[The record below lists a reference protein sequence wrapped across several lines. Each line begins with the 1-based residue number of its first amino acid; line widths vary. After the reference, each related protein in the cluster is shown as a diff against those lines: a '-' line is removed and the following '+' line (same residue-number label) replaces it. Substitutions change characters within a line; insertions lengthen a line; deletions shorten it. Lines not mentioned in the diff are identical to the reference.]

1 MILDFVKNHWK
12 EMALAI
18 LLFVVSFFWWQDHR
32 GLVRAYEASTNS
44 LEERIDGLKESYEI
58 EALKKD
64 EALADYKKQV
74 FILESE
80 RMDFI
85 EELENRKTERKV
97 EFVKMRRNDP
107 EGFIL
112 KIETQF
118 GFEHVE

>member
-12 EMALAI
+12 EIALAI

-44 LEERIDGLKESYEI
+44 LEERIDGLKESYEL

-74 FILESE
+74 FILEAE

>member
-1 MILDFVKNHWK
+1 MILSFVKNYWK
-12 EMALAI
+12 ETALII
-18 LLFVVSFFWWQDHR
+18 LLFVVSFFWWQDHK

-44 LEERIDGLKESYEI
+44 LEERIEGLKESYET
-58 EALKKD
+58 EALKRE
-64 EALADYKKQV
+64 EALTSYKKKL

-85 EELENRKTERKV
+85 EELENKKTERKF
-97 EFVKMRRNDP
+97 EFVKMRRDDP

-118 GFEHVE
+118 GFEHAE

>member
-74 FILESE
+74 FILEAE

-97 EFVKMRRNDP
+97 EFVKMRRDDP

>member
-1 MILDFVKNHWK
+1 MILNFVKNHWK
-12 EMALAI
+12 EVALVI
-18 LLFVVSFFWWQDHR
+18 LLFIVSFFWWQDHK

-44 LEERIDGLKESYEI
+44 LEERIDGLKESYET
-58 EALKKD
+58 EALKRE
-64 EALADYKKQV
+64 EALTSYKKKL

-85 EELENRKTERKV
+85 EELENKKTERKF
-97 EFVKMRRNDP
+97 EFVKMRRDDP

-118 GFEHVE
+118 GFEHAE

>member
-12 EMALAI
+12 EIALAI
-18 LLFVVSFFWWQDHR
+18 LRFIVSFFWWQDHR
-32 GLVRAYEASTNS
+32 GLVRAYEASTKS
-44 LEERIDGLKESYEI
+44 LEERIDGLKESYEL

-74 FILESE
+74 FILEAE
-80 RMDFI
+80 RLDFI

>member
-12 EMALAI
+12 EIALAI
-18 LLFVVSFFWWQDHR
+18 LLFIVSFFWWQDHR
-32 GLVRAYEASTNS
+32 GLVRAYEASTKS
-44 LEERIDGLKESYEI
+44 LEERIDGLKESYEL

-64 EALADYKKQV
+64 EALADYKKQL

-80 RMDFI
+80 RLDFI

>member
-1 MILDFVKNHWK
+1 MILDFVKRHWK
-12 EMALAI
+12 EIALAI

-32 GLVRAYEASTNS
+32 GLVRAYEASTKS
-44 LEERIDGLKESYEI
+44 LEERIDGLKESYET
-58 EALKKD
+58 EALRKE
-64 EALADYKKQV
+64 EALAGYKKKL

-80 RMDFI
+80 RLDFI
-85 EELENRKTERKV
+85 EELENKKSERKV

-112 KIETQF
+112 KVETQF

>member
-1 MILDFVKNHWK
+1 MILSFVKNHWK
-12 EMALAI
+12 EMALVI
-18 LLFVVSFFWWQDHR
+18 LLFVVSFFWWQDHK

-44 LEERIDGLKESYEI
+44 LEERIEGLKESYET
-58 EALKKD
+58 EALKRE
-64 EALADYKKQV
+64 EALTSYKKKL

-85 EELENRKTERKV
+85 EELESKKTERKF
-97 EFVKMRRNDP
+97 EFVKMRRDDP

-118 GFEHVE
+118 GFEHAE

>member
-32 GLVRAYEASTNS
+32 GLVRAYEASTKS

-74 FILESE
+74 FILEAE

>member
-1 MILDFVKNHWK
+1 MILSFVKNHWK
-12 EMALAI
+12 EITLVI
-18 LLFVVSFFWWQDHR
+18 LLFIVSFFWWQDHK

-44 LEERIDGLKESYEI
+44 LEERIEGLKESYET
-58 EALKKD
+58 EALKRE
-64 EALADYKKQV
+64 EALTSYKKKL

-85 EELENRKTERKV
+85 EELESKKTERKF
-97 EFVKMRRNDP
+97 EFVKMRRDDP

-118 GFEHVE
+118 GFEHAE

>member
-1 MILDFVKNHWK
+1 MILNFVKNHWK
-12 EMALAI
+12 EIALAI

-64 EALADYKKQV
+64 EALADYRKQV
-74 FILESE
+74 FILEAE

>member
-1 MILDFVKNHWK
+1 MIRAFLSKNWK
-12 EMALAI
+12 EVALVI

-74 FILESE
+74 FILEAE

-97 EFVKMRRNDP
+97 EFVKMRRDDP

>member
-1 MILDFVKNHWK
+1 MILDFAKNHWK
-12 EMALAI
+12 EIALAI

-32 GLVRAYEASTNS
+32 GRVRAYEASTKS

-74 FILESE
+74 FILEAE

>member
-12 EMALAI
+12 EIALAI

-32 GLVRAYEASTNS
+32 GLVRAYEASTKS
-44 LEERIDGLKESYEI
+44 LEDRIDGLKESYEI

-64 EALADYKKQV
+64 EALADYKKQL

>member
-1 MILDFVKNHWK
+1 MFLDFVKNHWK
-12 EMALAI
+12 EIALAI

-44 LEERIDGLKESYEI
+44 LEERIDGLKESYKI

-64 EALADYKKQV
+64 EALADYRKQV
-74 FILESE
+74 FILEAE

>member
-32 GLVRAYEASTNS
+32 GLVRAYEASTKS
-44 LEERIDGLKESYEI
+44 LEERIDGLKESYEL

-64 EALADYKKQV
+64 EALADYKKQL

-97 EFVKMRRNDP
+97 ELVKMRRNDP

>member
-12 EMALAI
+12 EIALAI

-32 GLVRAYEASTNS
+32 GLVRAYEASTKS
-44 LEERIDGLKESYEI
+44 LEERIDGLKESYEL

-64 EALADYKKQV
+64 EALADYKKQL

>member
-1 MILDFVKNHWK
+1 MIRAFLSKNWK
-12 EMALAI
+12 EVALVI

>member
-12 EMALAI
+12 EIALAI

-64 EALADYKKQV
+64 EALADYKKQL

>member
-12 EMALAI
+12 EIALAI

-58 EALKKD
+58 EDLKKD

-74 FILESE
+74 FILEAE

-97 EFVKMRRNDP
+97 EFVKMRRDDP

>member
-1 MILDFVKNHWK
+1 MILSFVKNHWK
-12 EMALAI
+12 EMALVI
-18 LLFVVSFFWWQDHR
+18 LLFIVSFFWWQDHK

-44 LEERIDGLKESYEI
+44 LEERIEGLKESYET
-58 EALKKD
+58 EALKRE
-64 EALADYKKQV
+64 EALTSYKKKL

-85 EELENRKTERKV
+85 EELESKKTERKF
-97 EFVKMRRNDP
+97 EFVKMRRDDP

-118 GFEHVE
+118 GFEHAE

>member
-1 MILDFVKNHWK
+1 MILNFVKNHWK
-12 EMALAI
+12 EIALVI
-18 LLFVVSFFWWQDHR
+18 LLFVVSFFWWQDHK

-44 LEERIDGLKESYEI
+44 LEERIEGLKESYET
-58 EALKKD
+58 EALKRE
-64 EALADYKKQV
+64 EALTSYKKKL

-85 EELENRKTERKV
+85 EELENKKTERKF
-97 EFVKMRRNDP
+97 EFVKMRRDDP

-118 GFEHVE
+118 GFEHAE

>member
-1 MILDFVKNHWK
+1 MILDFVKRHWK
-12 EMALAI
+12 EIALAI

-74 FILESE
+74 FILEAE

-85 EELENRKTERKV
+85 EELENRKTERKI
-97 EFVKMRRNDP
+97 EFVKMRRDDP

>member
-1 MILDFVKNHWK
+1 MILSFVKNHWK
-12 EMALAI
+12 EMALVI
-18 LLFVVSFFWWQDHR
+18 LLFVVSFFWWQDHK

-44 LEERIDGLKESYEI
+44 LEERIEGLKESYET
-58 EALKKD
+58 EALKRE
-64 EALADYKKQV
+64 EALTSYKKRL

-85 EELENRKTERKV
+85 EEIENKKTERKF
-97 EFVKMRRNDP
+97 EFVKMRRDDP

-118 GFEHVE
+118 GFEHAE

>member
-1 MILDFVKNHWK
+1 MILNFVKNHWK
-12 EMALAI
+12 ETALII
-18 LLFVVSFFWWQDHR
+18 LLFVVSFFWWQDHK

-44 LEERIDGLKESYEI
+44 LEERIDGLKESYET
-58 EALKKD
+58 EALKRE
-64 EALADYKKQV
+64 EALTSYKKKL

-85 EELENRKTERKV
+85 EELENKKTERKF
-97 EFVKMRRNDP
+97 EFVKMRRDDP

-118 GFEHVE
+118 GFEHAE

>member
-12 EMALAI
+12 EIALAI

-74 FILESE
+74 FILEAE

-85 EELENRKTERKV
+85 EELENRKTERKI
-97 EFVKMRRNDP
+97 EFVKMRRDDP

>member
-12 EMALAI
+12 EIALAI

-44 LEERIDGLKESYEI
+44 LEERIDGLKESYKI

-74 FILESE
+74 FILEAE

-97 EFVKMRRNDP
+97 EFVKMRRDDP

>member
-12 EMALAI
+12 EIALAI

-74 FILESE
+74 FILEAE

-85 EELENRKTERKV
+85 EELENRKTERKI
-97 EFVKMRRNDP
+97 EFVKMLRDDP

>member
-12 EMALAI
+12 ETVLAI

-64 EALADYKKQV
+64 EALADYRKQV
-74 FILESE
+74 FILEAE

>member
-1 MILDFVKNHWK
+1 MILSFVKSHWK
-12 EMALAI
+12 EMALVI
-18 LLFVVSFFWWQDHR
+18 LLLVVSFFWWQDHK

-44 LEERIDGLKESYEI
+44 LEERIEGLKESYET
-58 EALKKD
+58 EALKKE
-64 EALADYKKQV
+64 EALTSYKKRL

-85 EELENRKTERKV
+85 EEIENKKTERKF
-97 EFVKMRRNDP
+97 EFVKMRRDDP

-118 GFEHVE
+118 GFEHAE

>member
-12 EMALAI
+12 EIALAI

-74 FILESE
+74 FILEAE

>member
-32 GLVRAYEASTNS
+32 GLVRAYEASTKS

-85 EELENRKTERKV
+85 EELENRKTERRV

>member
-1 MILDFVKNHWK
+1 MILNFVKNHWK
-12 EMALAI
+12 EIALVI
-18 LLFVVSFFWWQDHR
+18 LLFVVSFFWWQDHK

-44 LEERIDGLKESYEI
+44 LEERIEGLKESYET
-58 EALKKD
+58 EALKKE
-64 EALADYKKQV
+64 EALTSYKKRL

-85 EELENRKTERKV
+85 EEIENKKTERKF
-97 EFVKMRRNDP
+97 EFVKMRRDDP

-118 GFEHVE
+118 GFEHAE

>member
-1 MILDFVKNHWK
+1 MVLDFVKNHWK
-12 EMALAI
+12 EIALAI

-32 GLVRAYEASTNS
+32 GLVRAYEASTKS
-44 LEERIDGLKESYEI
+44 LEDRIDGLKESYEA
-58 EALKKD
+58 EALKK
-64 EALADYKKQV
+64 EEVLADYKKQL

-85 EELENRKTERKV
+85 EELENKKTERKV
-97 EFVKMRRNDP
+97 ELVKMRRNDP

>member
-58 EALKKD
+58 EALKKE
-64 EALADYKKQV
+64 EALADYKKQL

>member
-12 EMALAI
+12 EIALAI
-18 LLFVVSFFWWQDHR
+18 LLFVVSFFWCQDHR

-74 FILESE
+74 FILEAE

>member
-12 EMALAI
+12 EIALAI

-74 FILESE
+74 FILEAV

-97 EFVKMRRNDP
+97 EFVKMRRDDP

>member
-64 EALADYKKQV
+64 EALADYKKQL